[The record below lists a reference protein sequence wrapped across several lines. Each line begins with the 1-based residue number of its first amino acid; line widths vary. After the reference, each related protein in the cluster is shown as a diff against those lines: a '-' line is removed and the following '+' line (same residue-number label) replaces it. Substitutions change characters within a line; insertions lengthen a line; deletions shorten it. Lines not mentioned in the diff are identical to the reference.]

1 MPIVPNDFRALLVVI
16 ASLGF
21 DYGIFVSHNGFTAT
35 VHEKSKKSIVRID
48 LVSIDDL
55 VLLSK
60 AID

>member
-35 VHEKSKKSIVRID
+35 VYEESKKSIVRID